1 MSTGE
6 YVPVAKSA
14 VKSTILG
21 FGNLA
26 ADNDNTVMADARGT
40 IPAST
45 AVHDDSHYPVFSGG
59 TQNYFGNP
67 IIVGATET
75 INGTAN
81 LALQTTGNMSKPE
94 THTRKYGRV
103 HGVTAINAITGA
115 VTYETLQ
122 GSGYALSVPITGVPV
137 DKEVDAAADPYTVPA
152 RLTYLGGN
160 APTVTSYNPI
170 G

>member
-1 MSTGE
+1 MAGE

-14 VKSTILG
+14 AKSVTLG
-21 FGNLA
+21 FGNVA
-26 ADNDNTVMADARGT
+26 ADNTNSVMADARGT
-40 IPAST
+40 IPAT
-45 AVHDDSHYPVFSGG
+45 DTLHDASHYGS
-59 TQNYFGNP
+59 TDYFGNP
-67 IIVGATET
+67 IMVGATET

-81 LALQTTGNMSKPE
+81 YALQTTGNSSRPE

-103 HGVTAINAITGA
+103 SGVTAINGITGA

-122 GSGYALSVPITGVPV
+122 GSGYGMCVPITGVPT
-137 DKEVDAAADPYTVPA
+137 DKEVDAAADPYNVPA
-152 RLTYLGGN
+152 RMTYLGGM

>member
-1 MSTGE
+1 MSKGE

-14 VKSTILG
+14 VKSTVLG
-21 FGNLA
+21 FGA
-26 ADNDNTVMADARGT
+26 VGADNENSVIAGARGH
-40 IPAST
+40 IPEIN
-45 AVHDDSHYPVFSGG
+45 AVHDTSSYPVFSGG

-67 IIVGATET
+67 VIVGATET

-81 LALQTTGNMSKPE
+81 LALQTTGNTSKPE

-103 HGVTAINAITGA
+103 GGVTAINAITGA
-115 VTYETLQ
+115 VTYETLE
-122 GSGYALSVPITGVPV
+122 GSGYSLSVPITGVPV
-137 DKEVDAAADPYTVPA
+137 DKEVDAAVDPYNVPA
-152 RLTYLGGN
+152 RLTYLGGK

>member
-1 MSTGE
+1 MSNGE

-14 VKSTILG
+14 VKSTTLG
-21 FGNLA
+21 FGNVA
-26 ADNDNTVMADARGT
+26 ADNTSSVMADARGA
-40 IPAST
+40 IPNTS
-45 AVHDDSHYPVFSGG
+45 AVHDSSHYPVFSGG

-81 LALQTTGNMSKPE
+81 LAIQTTGNASKPE

-103 HGVTAINAITGA
+103 HGVTAINAISGA
-115 VTYETLQ
+115 VTYATLE
-122 GSGYALSVPITGVPV
+122 GSGYSLSVPITGVPV
-137 DKEVDAAADPYTVPA
+137 DKEVDAAADPYNVPA
-152 RLTYLGGN
+152 RLTYLGGK